1 MADRMLHLLPETEL
15 ESALRGLAPAID
27 WPTAGPAGEPD
38 LATTVRV
45 RVETM
50 PIPAHDRL
58 PWQQSLRL
66 GGRSG
71 RPARR
76 ALVLALIAL
85 LAVAAIAGAVGLG
98 LPGLRLIL
106 GGAPPSMIPSV
117 APASPAAGSPGA
129 TVLGGSL
136 RLGEALD
143 PADPAA
149 LDERAGFDV
158 RMPAAAG
165 IGTPD
170 AAWIDAR
177 KGGQITLLWAP
188 SEALPATDERDIGL
202 LVSQFRG
209 VMEDGSFRKLID
221 AGTVVA
227 PVRVGDSR
235 GYWLSGDEH
244 FLFWEGPDGFVDDA
258 RRWVGDVLIW
268 ADGPIT
274 YRLETS
280 LGREE
285 AIRIAETMN

>member
-1 MADRMLHLLPETEL
+1 MAEQMLHLMPDTEL
-15 ESALRGLAPAID
+15 ESALRGLTPAID
-27 WPTAGPAGEPD
+27 WPAAGQAGED
-38 LATTVRV
+38 LATAVRV

-50 PIPAHDRL
+50 PVPAHDRW
-58 PWQQSLRL
+58 PWQRSLGL

-76 ALVLALIAL
+76 ALVLALIVL

-106 GGAPPSMIPSV
+106 GGAPPSPIPSLL
-117 APASPAAGSPGA
+117 PATPGHGSPTPA
-129 TVLGGSL
+129 VLGGSL

-143 PADPAA
+143 PGDPAA
-149 LDERAGFDV
+149 LDERAGFGV
-158 RMPAAAG
+158 RMPGAAG
-165 IGTPD
+165 IGPPD
-170 AAWIDAR
+170 AAWIDEV
-177 KGGQITLLWAP
+177 KGGQVTLLWAP
-188 SEALPATDERDIGL
+188 SEALPATNEPGIGL

-209 VMEDGSFRKLID
+209 VMEDGTFRKLID
-221 AGTVVA
+221 SGTVVA
-227 PVRVGDSR
+227 PVRVGDAR
-235 GYWLSGDEH
+235 GYWLSGEQH

-285 AIRIAETMN
+285 AIRIAESMD

>member
-1 MADRMLHLLPETEL
+1 MAERMLHLMPESEL

-27 WPTAGPAGEPD
+27 WPAAGRAGAPD
-38 LATTVRV
+38 LATAVRV

-50 PIPAHDRL
+50 PIPARERW
-58 PWQQSLRL
+58 PWMRSPSL

-71 RPARR
+71 RPAWR

-106 GGAPPSMIPSV
+106 GEAPPSSIPSL
-117 APASPAAGSPGA
+117 APASPATRSPTPG
-129 TVLGGSL
+129 VLGGSL
-136 RLGEALD
+136 RLGEVLD

-149 LDERAGFDV
+149 LDERAGFGV
-158 RMPAAAG
+158 RMPSAAG

-170 AAWIDAR
+170 AAWIDER
-177 KGGQITLLWAP
+177 KGGQVTLLWVP
-188 SEALPATDERDIGL
+188 GEALPATDEPGIGL

-221 AGTVVA
+221 SGTVVA
-227 PVRVGDSR
+227 PVRVGDSP
-235 GYWLSGDEH
+235 GYWLSGDQH

-285 AIRIAETMN
+285 AIRIAESMD